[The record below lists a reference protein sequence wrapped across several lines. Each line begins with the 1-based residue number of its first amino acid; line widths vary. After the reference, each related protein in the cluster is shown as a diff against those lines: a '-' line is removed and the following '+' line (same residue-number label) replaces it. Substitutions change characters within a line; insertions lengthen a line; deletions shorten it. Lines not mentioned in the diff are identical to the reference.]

1 MPKLKLHSRSEVSE
15 ISICNPSKIVSLL
28 NEVFNVE
35 HLLTEN
41 VFLLAAT
48 TKLDV
53 VGIFNISH
61 GGLDYA
67 TIDMRVLFS
76 NLLLCGASSFAV
88 VHNHPSGNPMPSKL
102 DNSMCEHIKQCS
114 DLLMFRFVDFIVIG
128 SDSYYSYIEHG
139 DLVQNKK

>member
-1 MPKLKLHSRSEVSE
+1 MPKLKLYSRSEVSE

-61 GGLDYA
+61 GGLDFA
-67 TIDMRVLFS
+67 AIDMRVLFS

-102 DNSMCEHIKQCS
+102 DNSMCEQIKKCA

-128 SDSYYSYIEHG
+128 SNSYYSYVERG